1 MSDKTCVGRSGRTAS
16 RIWWLVVGAIGPI
29 GTADEVKDLVR
40 IANSFGWSSILYHAL
55 SVTNSFSLIH
65 LLFQGRES

>member
-1 MSDKTCVGRSGRTAS
+1 MSDKTCVGRSGWTAS
-16 RIWWLVVGAIGPI
+16 RMWWLVVGAIEPV

-55 SVTNSFSLIH
+55 SVTDSFSLIR
-65 LLFQGRES
+65 LLSPGRES